1 MTIWR
6 GDQPGTDATGGMSR
20 WGQIFGRR
28 ARGVTLALALACA
41 GLATARAEV
50 SVEGDEAALRVTADK
65 ATLGEVLAALKARYR
80 LRYDSSIDLGREVN
94 GTLTGSLHRVV
105 VGLLAGHDFV
115 VKRSSEEGVEIV
127 RVAQP
132 GTPMTRGRN
141 FTWRAAFT
149 KTAAR

>member
-1 MTIWR
+1 MAIGR
-6 GDQPGTDATGGMSR
+6 GDQRGMDATGGMSR

-28 ARGVTLALALACA
+28 ARRAALALALICA
-41 GLATARAEV
+41 AAPVRAEV
-50 SVEGDEAALRVTADK
+50 SVEGSEAALRLTADK

-80 LRYDSSIDLGREVN
+80 LRFDSSIDLGREVN

-105 VGLLAGHDFV
+105 VSLLAGYDFV